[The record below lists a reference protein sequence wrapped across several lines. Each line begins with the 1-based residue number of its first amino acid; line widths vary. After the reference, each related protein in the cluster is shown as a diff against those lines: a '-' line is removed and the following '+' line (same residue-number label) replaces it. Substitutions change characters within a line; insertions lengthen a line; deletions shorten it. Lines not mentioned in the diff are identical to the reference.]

1 MLLSPRSCP
10 RRGDRCS
17 TVTCPNPSEAS
28 DDDRRRRREA
38 LDESLCVRL
47 VRHGLGRP
55 GHRGDDRTR
64 RADPQHGGDGR
75 AGHGA
80 GGAGRRYRDVTT
92 RTSARG
98 PIFGLDVP
106 AAVWRPTPDLLA
118 DSRLAG
124 LLRTTEDPDL
134 ETLQARAVA
143 SPAWFWGVAAQDLAL
158 DWQRGPDSIL
168 DASAGP
174 EWARW
179 WGGGAFNYADAIIG
193 GRAARD
199 PNGEAV
205 AWEGEDGEVRRLSNA
220 QLREAVIA
228 AARMFAAEGVGPG
241 DRVGI

>member
-1 MLLSPRSCP
+1 MRTSP
-10 RRGDRCS
+10 
-17 TVTCPNPSEAS
+17 
-28 DDDRRRRREA
+28 
-38 LDESLCVRL
+38 
-47 VRHGLGRP
+47 
-55 GHRGDDRTR
+55 
-64 RADPQHGGDGR
+64 
-75 AGHGA
+75 
-80 GGAGRRYRDVTT
+80 
-92 RTSARG
+92 SARG

-124 LLRTTEDPDL
+124 VLRTTENADV

-143 SPAWFWGVAAQDLAL
+143 DPAWFWGVAAQDLAL
-158 DWQRGPDSIL
+158 DWQRAPDSIL

-179 WGGGAFNYADAIIG
+179 WGGGAFNYADAAIE

-220 QLREAVIA
+220 QLREAVVA
-228 AARMFAAEGVGPG
+228 AARMFAAEGVRPG
-241 DRVGI
+241 DRVGIFLPMLIETVVATLALGHLRAIFTPIFSGYGAPAVASR